1 MALEPSVCALV
12 TLKLRVAAYLWKQSQ
27 NIPIGVEIPNME
39 KRFLKNLNTSIKKK
53 KLWHCI
59 SKHAD

>member
-12 TLKLRVAAYLWKQSQ
+12 TLKLRVSAHLQKQSQ

-39 KRFLKNLNTSIKKK
+39 KRVYKI
-53 KLWHCI
+53 
-59 SKHAD
+59 